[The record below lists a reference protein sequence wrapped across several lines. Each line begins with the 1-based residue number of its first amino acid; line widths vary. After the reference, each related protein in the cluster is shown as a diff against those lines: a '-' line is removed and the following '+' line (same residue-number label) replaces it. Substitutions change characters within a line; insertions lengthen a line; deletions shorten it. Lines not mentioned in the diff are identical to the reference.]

1 MALCCGVLG
10 GLAMKLL
17 SRSALMAAVVTAG
30 LLATA
35 VPSSAY
41 SGCAL
46 SNLGNSGFMTSGDG
60 PSGFWAALPD
70 SNALGAALG
79 GLGAMTIAA
88 LLTGGTLLARQ
99 RWLTQAAL
107 TKAAALEADVD
118 LSPTIETEIIL
129 VSEPAE
135 IESEVALAYRR

>member
-1 MALCCGVLG
+1 
-10 GLAMKLL
+10 MKLL

-35 VPSSAY
+35 VPGSAY

-46 SNLGNSGFMTSGDG
+46 SKLGNSGISTAGDG
-60 PSGFWAALPD
+60 PTGFWAASPD
-70 SNALGAALG
+70 SNALGTALG

-88 LLTGGTLLARQ
+88 LLTGGTLLLRQ
-99 RWLTQAAL
+99 RSLAPAAD
-107 TKAAALEADVD
+107 AATLGAEADSD
-118 LSPTIETEIIL
+118 LTIETEIIL